1 MIKSKDEEIQNGN
14 LVVFTASSGD
24 QKSYPFKEKGHGIF
38 TYFLLKKLQE
48 TKGNVSFDE
57 LGKYI
62 KDNVEQNSLLKN
74 NSLQNPS
81 ILVSS
86 QISEIWK
93 NWSLKN

>member
-1 MIKSKDEEIQNGN
+1 M
-14 LVVFTASSGD
+14 FTN
-24 QKSYPFKEKGHGIF
+24 Y
-38 TYFLLKKLQE
+38 LLKKLQE
-48 TKGNVSFDE
+48 TKGDVSFDE
-57 LGKYI
+57 LAKYI

-74 NSLQNPS
+74 NALQNPS

>member
-1 MIKSKDEEIQNGN
+1 M
-14 LVVFTASSGD
+14 
-24 QKSYPFKEKGHGIF
+24 F
-38 TYFLLKKLQE
+38 TYYLLKKLQE
-48 TKGNVSFDE
+48 TKGNASFDE
-57 LGKYI
+57 LSKYI

-86 QISEIWK
+86 QIGDIWK

>member
-1 MIKSKDEEIQNGN
+1 MMM
-14 LVVFTASSGD
+14 
-24 QKSYPFKEKGHGIF
+24 
-38 TYFLLKKLQE
+38 YFLLKKLQE